1 MLGGVLGLIVV
12 LLVVGIVVFV
22 QKILPPVNA
31 ANDYLD
37 DLRDQD
43 YEAAFDRLCAA
54 EQNDSSPRTL
64 EGIVETQPV
73 LEDLDEFS
81 VNAFNVDLDGDR
93 AQVEVDLDPDN
104 FSNRS
109 SVFVLELVK
118 EDGDWRPCGE
128 IAGFQAE

>member
-1 MLGGVLGLIVV
+1 MLGVIVV

-43 YEAAFDRLCAA
+43 YEAAFERLCEA

-73 LEDLDEFS
+73 LEDLDEFD
-81 VNAFNVDLDGDR
+81 VDAFNVDLDGDR
-93 AQVEVDLDPDN
+93 AQVDVDLDPDN
-104 FSNRS
+104 FSNRN

-128 IAGFQAE
+128 IAGFQAG